1 MWRHLLEIYEESRL
15 NAGQPECFF
24 AETLIFNEGWLLR
37 SALKEW
43 KGNSTSSR
51 LPFLPFPANAVVYSE
66 GQLRTPFKARI
77 QGDPRAES
85 HTRVDGIAGHFSI
98 ADGTKSGIELAPDCP
113 PLPVPCRGSSLVGL
127 SCGPAQGGLARY
139 VAVFE
144 AKAAFGVPSAR
155 GLRTALG
162 MIRSRA

>member
-1 MWRHLLEIYEESRL
+1 MWKHLIELYEQSRL
-15 NAGQPECFF
+15 NAGQPECLF

-37 SALKEW
+37 SALKAWKEW
-43 KGNSTSSR
+43 KTSARRSQFA
-51 LPFLPFPANAVVYSE
+51 FLPFPPDARIYSE
-66 GQLRTPFKARI
+66 GQLRTPFKARC
-77 QGDPRAES
+77 QHDPRAES
-85 HTRVDGIAGHFSI
+85 HTRVDGVAGHFSI
-98 ADGTKSGIELAPDCP
+98 ADGTKSGIELAPGCP

-155 GLRTALG
+155 GLSARL
-162 MIRSRA
+162 